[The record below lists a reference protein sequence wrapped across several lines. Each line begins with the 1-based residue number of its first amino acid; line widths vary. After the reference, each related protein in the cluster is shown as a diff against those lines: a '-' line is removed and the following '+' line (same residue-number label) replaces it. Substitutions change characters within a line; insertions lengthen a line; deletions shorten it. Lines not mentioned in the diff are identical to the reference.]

1 MEQAVLAC
9 EGLCC
14 RYGARPALR
23 GVSLSVAP
31 GRILGL
37 LGPSGAGKTTLLK
50 LAAGLALPSAGTVRV
65 CGLAPG
71 TASKR
76 AVSYLPDAVALPAE
90 RRAGELVALYAQMFD
105 DFDTAKARAL
115 LAQMGVAEDMRVRAM
130 SRGAK
135 EKTQLALAMSHG
147 AELLILDE
155 PTSGLDPV
163 SRGELTALFRELAR
177 DRGIGILFSTHI
189 TGDLERCADRVV
201 LMRSGSVVSDDTLDG
216 TMRRFAGCGRTLDD
230 ILISVERG
238 YGDGRDAV

>member
-1 MEQAVLAC
+1 MNALELR
-9 EGLCC
+9 GLCKAYPGF
-14 RYGARPALR
+14 RLRDVSFSVPEGAVVGL
-23 GVSLSVAP
+23 V
-31 GRILGL
+31 GRN
-37 LGPSGAGKTTLLK
+37 GAGKTTTLK
-50 LAAGLALPSAGTVRV
+50 AVLGLVRPDAGSVRLFGRDLTREGTDGRRRIGVVLGEADFYPKQKLKTLTAVAARFYPGWDDAMYRRCCRDFGLDPEKAMDQLSAG
-65 CGLAPG
+65 
-71 TASKR
+71 
-76 AVSYLPDAVALPAE
+76 
-90 RRAGELVALYAQMFD
+90 
-105 DFDTAKARAL
+105 
-115 LAQMGVAEDMRVRAM
+115 MRV
-130 SRGAK
+130 K
-135 EKTQLALAMSHG
+135 YQLALAMSHG

>member
-90 RRAGELVALYAQMFD
+90 RRAGELVTLYAQMFD
-105 DFDTAKARAL
+105 DFDAAKARAL

-135 EKTQLALAMSHG
+135 EKTQLALAMSRR
-147 AELLILDE
+147 ARLYLLDE
-155 PTSGLDPV
+155 PLGGVDPAARDAILAAILRNFPEDAALVVSTHLIGDVEPILDDAV
-163 SRGELTALFRELAR
+163 FLNEGSVLLAGEADVLREAHGKSLDALFREV
-177 DRGIGILFSTHI
+177 FSCS
-189 TGDLERCADRVV
+189 RN
-201 LMRSGSVVSDDTLDG
+201 
-216 TMRRFAGCGRTLDD
+216 
-230 ILISVERG
+230 
-238 YGDGRDAV
+238 